1 MAFFGVTIETIATA
15 KKHPNADRLDL
26 CTLKGLDFQFVTARD
41 ANKKGDQV
49 LYFPID
55 SLLPEELQEKLGLL
69 GKLSGGK
76 KNRVKTIRL
85 RGEISQGLV
94 GPIDLIDQMPTD
106 STSEQITE
114 YLEVEKY
121 ELPEPG
127 FNFASGGRRGKRPA
141 SLPDGQ
147 SVYDIEGCERNSGA
161 VVQMALGRCAVF
173 EKMEGSNW
181 SATCNRTQTGGM
193 SLSVNTRRHAIPLD
207 EEDTKGITCEKTGA
221 VTNRHAFW
229 TAYFQY
235 GLDNLMHK
243 IIEKYPDAKQIILYG
258 EFCGPGVQ
266 GNIYKLDEH
275 KVFLFDI
282 RVDERYMNPTEFL
295 ALTEGYHT
303 APLLALDVD
312 LVDWLAE
319 QLKDHEAPE
328 WTEDDRPTLGIKEVS
343 NGKSTILDTL
353 REGIVFKPMVEQFS
367 EELHG
372 RLILKQRSPEY
383 LAGSDN

>member
-15 KKHPNADRLDL
+15 RKHPNADRLDL
-26 CTLKGLDFQFVTARD
+26 CTLKELDFQFVTAKD
-41 ANKKGDQV
+41 ANKKNDKV

-94 GPIDLIDQMPTD
+94 GPIDLIDQMPAD

-114 YLEVEKY
+114 YLGVEKY

-127 FNFASGGRRGKRPA
+127 FNFSGGKRGKRPA
-141 SLPDGQ
+141 SLPEGQ
-147 SVYDIEGCERNSGA
+147 SVYDIEGCERNPGA
-161 VVQMALGRCAVF
+161 VVQMALGRAAIF

-181 SATCNRTQTGGM
+181 SATFSRYAHDRPV
-193 SLSVNTRRHAIPLD
+193 LSVNTRRHAIPLD
-207 EEDTKGITCEKTGA
+207 EEDTKGVICEKTGA
-221 VTNRHAFW
+221 RTDRHAFW
-229 TAYFQY
+229 DTYFEY
-235 GLDNLMHK
+235 GLDNLMNK
-243 IIEKYPDAKQIILYG
+243 VNKKYPDAKQTILYG

-275 KVFLFDI
+275 MVFLFDI
-282 RVDERYMNPTEFL
+282 RVDGRYLNPTEFL
-295 ALTEGYHT
+295 ALTKGYST

-319 QLKDHEAPE
+319 QLKDYEIPE
-328 WTEDDRPTLGIKEVS
+328 WTEDSRPTLGIKEVS
-343 NGKSTILDTL
+343 NGKSTLLDTM
-353 REGIVFKPMVEQFS
+353 REGIVIKPMVEQFS